1 MRVRRWLARLGL
13 VTLGLA
19 GAGLAGEALVRML
32 APQPVRP
39 AWSDEVGGVRVA
51 RASVR
56 GRHAHAGAFDVTVT
70 INRQRLRGRREYA
83 AVAPPGVTRVAVLG
97 DSMAFGWGAEDD
109 ETYPARLE
117 GLLARRRAVEVVN
130 AGFPG
135 TCLGEKLGWY
145 ETGVRPLRPRVV
157 LLTLLGDDVD
167 GDLYWQVF
175 QLRDG
180 QLVRSPRPG
189 PEAARARTAA
199 AALARVPGAGF
210 LAERSQLFMVLRRG
224 LTRALSR
231 ERTTALGQRPATA
244 EERRRFHEEGL
255 PLLRAELRRLQ
266 AGLRGDGAALG
277 IVFVPFRQEVY
288 RGAADSG
295 WWAEEL
301 RWKSR
306 AIVEA
311 SARTAGEM
319 GVPFLDLAPALARRA
334 AGGPP
339 LYHSGAE
346 THPTPAGYAAIAEEV
361 AAWVEGTELL
371 SEPSL
376 L

>member
-1 MRVRRWLARLGL
+1 VTARRWPARLAL
-13 VTLGLA
+13 VTIGLLGA
-19 GAGLAGEALVRML
+19 FLAGEALVRML
-32 APQPVRP
+32 APQPLRP
-39 AWSDEVGGVRVA
+39 AWSDEVDGIRVA
-51 RASVR
+51 RPSVR
-56 GRHAHAGAFDVTVT
+56 GRHAHEGAFDVTVT
-70 INRQRLRGRREYA
+70 INGQRLRGRREYSA
-83 AVAPPGVTRVAVLG
+83 RPPEGTTRLAVLG

-117 GLLARRRAVEVVN
+117 GILARRRAVEVVN

-135 TCLGEKLGWY
+135 TCLGEKVGWY
-145 ETGVRPLRPRVV
+145 QAGVRPLRPRVV

-175 QLRDG
+175 RLENG
-180 QLVRSPRPG
+180 GLVRSRRSAPATTR
-189 PEAARARTAA
+189 ARATAA
-199 AALARVPGAGF
+199 ALSRAPGARL
-210 LAERSQLFMVLRRG
+210 LAEHSQLFMVVRRG

-244 EERRRFHEEGL
+244 EEARRFREEGI
-255 PLLRAELRRLQ
+255 PLLRAELRHLQ
-266 AGLRGDGAALG
+266 EGLRADGAALAV
-277 IVFVPFRQEVY
+277 VFVPFRQEVY
-288 RGAADSG
+288 PGPAD

-311 SARTAGEM
+311 AAGTAAAIGA
-319 GVPFLDLAPALARRA
+319 PFLDLAPALTRRA
-334 AGGPP
+334 AAGPP

-361 AAWVEGTELL
+361 AEWLEQTGLL
-371 SEPSL
+371 SGPPPP
-376 L
+376 